1 MIDIERFILKGLA
14 AGKMLEGLDRVN
26 SVTMFLLN
34 CAKVFPTHT
43 DK

>member
-1 MIDIERFILKGLA
+1 MNLKDFLQGLA

-26 SVTMFLLN
+26 GVTMFLLN
-34 CAKVFPTHT
+34 CVNLFPTHT